1 MGKVRLVARLVAR
14 DLRRR
19 PGPAV
24 LLVLA
29 ITAATAT
36 LALGLVLH
44 GVTNQPFQQTKAAT
58 NGPDVVAQ
66 VGGPSFVTH
75 GPDQGT
81 NPTVPAS
88 VVAAQV
94 RQLTRAPGV
103 TGHSGPFP
111 VASAVLRVRG
121 LAVEVDAE
129 GRGEAPA
136 SVDQPAVTSGTWVR
150 PGGVVLERTFAGALG
165 VGVGDK
171 VTLDGR
177 PFRVIGTAVTAA
189 APPYPNMCYQPG
201 GDCVFD
207 DQVSP
212 SLNLAGDGPGQAWV
226 TEPAARSLGSSHAP
240 LVYALNLKLRDPADA
255 IAFAQTHGCSG
266 RSCSGAPG
274 PNGPGPSG
282 LNANAPQLT
291 PWQYLAQTDGQ
302 LVLDEQQVLSP
313 GALLAGLLAIASVAV
328 LAGGRM
334 SEQTRRVGLLKAVG
348 GGPGLVAVVM
358 VAENI
363 VLALVAAVAGLAVG
377 WLAAPAITN
386 PGAGLVGTPG
396 APSLTPSIVAEV
408 VVVALVVAWVAT
420 FAPTIRGARTST
432 VSALDD
438 AAHRP
443 NRHGA
448 LIRLSRRLPVPLLL
462 GMRLVARRP
471 RRAVLSAAS
480 VAVTVTGI
488 VAVLAFHATANL
500 RTTGGSRGLAD
511 PVLQRDE
518 QMLLVLTIVL
528 IALSVLNA
536 ICASWATVLD
546 TRRPAALSRALG
558 ASPRQ
563 VTAGLAA
570 AQVIPAVPG
579 AILGIPLG
587 IALFAAAS
595 HTGRVTVPAAGWIA
609 GAVVATLVAVAVLA
623 AIPARVG
630 TRRTVTE
637 VLQAETA

>member
-1 MGKVRLVARLVAR
+1 MGKIRLIARLVAR

-44 GVTNQPFQQTKAAT
+44 GVTSQPFQQTKGAT
-58 NGPDVVAQ
+58 RGPDVVAQ
-66 VGGPSFVTH
+66 VGGPSLTIY
-75 GPDQGT
+75 GPQQGT
-81 NPTVPAS
+81 PTVPAS

-94 RQLTRAPGV
+94 RRLTHAPGV
-103 TGHSGPFP
+103 TGHSGPYP
-111 VASAVLRVRG
+111 IASAVLRVRG

-129 GRGEAPA
+129 GRDEAPA

-150 PGGVVLERTFAGALG
+150 PDGVVLERTFAEALG
-165 VGVGDK
+165 VAVGDK
-171 VTLDGR
+171 VTLDGQ
-177 PFRVIGTAVTAA
+177 PFRVIGTAVTTA

-207 DQVSP
+207 DQVSQNL
-212 SLNLAGDGPGQAWV
+212 SLDGDGPGQAWV

-240 LVYALNLKLRDPADA
+240 LVYELNLKLKNPADA
-255 IAFAQTHGCSG
+255 VAFSNRYGCI
-266 RSCSGAPG
+266 RASCAGPPSPSG
-274 PNGPGPSG
+274 PNVSASNP
-282 LNANAPQLT
+282 NAPQLT

-313 GALLAGLLAIASVAV
+313 GALLTALLAIASVAV
-328 LAGGRM
+328 LAAGRM
-334 SEQTRRVGLLKAVG
+334 AEQTRRIGLLKAVG
-348 GGPGLVAVVM
+348 GGPGLVAAVM
-358 VAENI
+358 AAENV
-363 VLALVAAVAGLAVG
+363 VLALAAAVAGLAVG

-420 FAPTIRGARTST
+420 FVPTIRGATTST

-438 AAHRP
+438 AARRP
-443 NRHGA
+443 RRHGT

-462 GMRLVARRP
+462 GLRLIARRP
-471 RRAVLSAAS
+471 RRAALSAAS
-480 VAVTVTGI
+480 IAVTATGI
-488 VAVLAFHATANL
+488 VAVLAFHASADL
-500 RTTGGSRGLAD
+500 KAHGGSAGLGD
-511 PVLQRDE
+511 PILQRDE
-518 QMLLVLTIVL
+518 QMLAVLTIVL
-528 IALSVLNA
+528 VALSALNA

-546 TRRPAALSRALG
+546 TTRSAALARALG

-563 VTAGLAA
+563 VAAGLAA

-579 AILGIPLG
+579 AILGVPLG
-587 IALFAAAS
+587 IELFAVAS
-595 HTGRVTVPAAGWIA
+595 HAGKVTVPAAGWIA
-609 GAVVATLVAVAVLA
+609 GALVATLIAVAVLA
-623 AIPARVG
+623 ALTARFG
-630 TRRTVTE
+630 ARRSVTE